1 MSTPVL
7 RMDNVTVS
15 LPRRGRLVPVLEEL
29 TLSIGA
35 GEMLAL
41 VGETG
46 SGKTMAALSIPRL
59 LPPGASLSGSILLN
73 DQELTALP
81 EDRLKSP
88 PRVLTVGARYDRMME
103 AFGGKGWFI
112 EDPKDLKGALDAA
125 MAFNGP
131 ALVNV
136 RLHPDAGRK
145 PQQVGWHTS

>member
-15 LPRRGRLVPVLEEL
+15 LPRRGRMVPVLEEL

-81 EDRLKSP
+81 EDRLRSMRGRDVGVVFQDP
-88 PRVLTVGARYDRMME
+88 AASLNPSMSVGAQIAE
-103 AFGGKGWFI
+103 TI
-112 EDPKDLKGALDAA
+112 
-125 MAFNGP
+125 
-131 ALVNV
+131 
-136 RLHPDAGRK
+136 RLHAGGTTRAAH
-145 PQQVGWHTS
+145 QAAVARLEEVGIP